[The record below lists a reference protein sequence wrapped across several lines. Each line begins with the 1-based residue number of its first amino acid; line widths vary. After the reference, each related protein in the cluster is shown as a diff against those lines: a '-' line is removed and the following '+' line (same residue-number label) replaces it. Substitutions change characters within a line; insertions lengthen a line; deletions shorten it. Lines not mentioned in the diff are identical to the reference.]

1 MEEEHWGL
9 EVVCSELKLLWDTQV
24 EVSSRQ
30 LDVHLEL
37 SREELSREG
46 WPGDMEKRITGMCV
60 G

>member
-37 SREELSREG
+37 SREG